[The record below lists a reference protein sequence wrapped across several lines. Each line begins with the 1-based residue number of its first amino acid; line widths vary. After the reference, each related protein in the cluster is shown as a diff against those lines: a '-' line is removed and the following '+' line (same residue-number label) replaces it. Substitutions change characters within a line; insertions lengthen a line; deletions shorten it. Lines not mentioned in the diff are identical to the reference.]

1 MFRNLTR
8 VVSSLT
14 DSSVKALEVVDV
26 NIDSL
31 LVVSH
36 TGNDKAKH
44 MRRESQY
51 DLDKQDIILKAKI
64 KALKKDPQPEAV

>member
-36 TGNDKAKH
+36 TGNDKAKF
-44 MRRESQY
+44 MRRESQH
-51 DLDKQDIILKAKI
+51 DLDEQDIILKAKI